1 MLDKGDANLP
11 DELVFMCDDSTSLL
25 YFLFGLIQ
33 HRVRGIIGVC
43 HDDSFLWSNSDYSQ
57 AEKANKQVAQQ
68 EELHGIAGGREV
80 LGLR

>member
-1 MLDKGDANLP
+1 MLYEGDVNLP
-11 DELVFMCDDSTSLL
+11 DELVFVCDHSTSLL

-57 AEKANKQVAQQ
+57 TEEANKQVAQQ
-68 EELHGIAGGREV
+68 EELHGVVDDREV
-80 LGLR
+80 GLQ